1 MQQKMRYISSKFNLY
16 FLVIANFTLIKLYC
30 KMNVIDIVLAS
41 LLLFGLIRG
50 LMKGLF
56 VEVASLVALVLG
68 IFGAIHF
75 SYYMAGFLESRVEWE
90 ENTINIVAFAITFVI
105 IVLAISLAGK
115 ALTKLAD
122 FASLGLLNRF
132 LGGLF
137 GALKIGL
144 ILSVLLIVF
153 NKINFTVPYLEEE
166 YIEDSV
172 LFEPIES
179 LAPIIFPIIIKSD
192 DNQEDGLDKYI

>member
-1 MQQKMRYISSKFNLY
+1 MSI
-16 FLVIANFTLIKLYC
+16 
-30 KMNVIDIVLAS
+30 IDIILGA

-50 LMKGLF
+50 AMKGLF

-68 IFGAIHF
+68 VYGAIHF
-75 SYYMAGFLESRVEWE
+75 SGFAAEFLESKVEWNE
-90 ENTINIVAFAITFVI
+90 KTINIVAFAITFVI

-122 FASLGLLNRF
+122 FAALGVINKLA
-132 LGGLF
+132 GGIF

-153 NKINFTVPYLEEE
+153 NKLNNSLPFMEKEDLEESIL
-166 YIEDSV
+166 YKPVKSI
-172 LFEPIES
+172 
-179 LAPIIFPIIIKSD
+179 APMIFPNLIKSEAEENSD
-192 DNQEDGLDKYI
+192 EEA

>member
-1 MQQKMRYISSKFNLY
+1 MSI
-16 FLVIANFTLIKLYC
+16 
-30 KMNVIDIVLAS
+30 IDIILGA

-50 LMKGLF
+50 AMKGLF

-68 IFGAIHF
+68 VYGAIHF
-75 SYYMAGFLESRVEWE
+75 SGFAAEFLESKVDWAQK
-90 ENTINIVAFAITFVI
+90 TINIVAFAITFVI

-122 FASLGLLNRF
+122 FAALGIINKLA
-132 LGGLF
+132 GGLF

-153 NKINFTVPYLEEE
+153 NKLNNTLPFMEQEDLEESIL
-166 YIEDSV
+166 YKPV
-172 LFEPIES
+172 KS
-179 LAPIIFPIIIKSD
+179 LAPMIFPNLIKSEAEET
-192 DNQEDGLDKYI
+192 NEAEEAV